1 MSPLAQKRIF
11 ITGAASGIGRQ
22 LALGFAEQ
30 NARLFL
36 TDIDE
41 TGLKRLAHEPVFSE
55 VEVFLARLD
64 VSSLARW
71 NAVFRQAVRKLG
83 GIDVMLNVAGD
94 LAPGFV
100 HEFSPREVSRHFDI
114 NTKGVVYGTRLAAEH
129 MVPAGTGH
137 IVNIASMAGLAPVP
151 GIALYSASK
160 FAVRAFSLAAA
171 MELKPRGVQVT
182 VICPDPVQTPMLDRQ
197 AAFPEAAL
205 TFSAPRYL
213 TVEEIERAVHRTLAK
228 PVYEIILP
236 GYRGLL
242 AKFAS
247 FAPALAPPL
256 GRLFTR
262 IGLRNQSR
270 YRPDT
275 K

>member
-1 MSPLAQKRIF
+1 MKSFSQKRFF

-22 LALGFAEQ
+22 LARSFAERG
-30 NARLFL
+30 ARLFL

-41 TGLKRLAHEPVFSE
+41 TGLKRLTHEPAFSGRD
-55 VEVFLARLD
+55 VFLARLD

-71 NAVFRQAVRKLG
+71 KTVFRQALRKLD
-83 GIDVMLNVAGD
+83 GIDVILNVAGY
-94 LAPGFV
+94 LAPGYV
-100 HEFSPREVSRHFDI
+100 HEFDPREVNRHFDI
-114 NTKGVVYGTRLAAEH
+114 NIKGVVYGTRLAAEH
-129 MVPAGTGH
+129 MVGAGGGH
-137 IVNIASMAGLAPVP
+137 IINIASMAGLAPVP

-160 FAVRAFSLAAA
+160 FAVRSFSLAAA
-171 MELKPRGVQVT
+171 MELETRGVHVT

-213 TVEEIERAVHRTLAK
+213 TVEQIEGAVHRALTR

-262 IGLRNQSR
+262 IGLRKQSR
-270 YRPDT
+270 YRSET